1 MSLNI
6 PVHYSLSDST
16 LSMLFRT
23 WKLEKKTSTD
33 DDEYESDVPIFLKIY
48 SNLDNIYSFIDDETR
63 IARPE
68 LPA

>member
-1 MSLNI
+1 MAFLI
-6 PVHYSLSDST
+6 P
-16 LSMLFRT
+16 LFLGCLGLGSSKK
-23 WKLEKKTSTD
+23 KLLQMMMNTSQILLHI
-33 DDEYESDVPIFLKIY
+33 PIFLKIY